1 MALGRG
7 RRSRKWGADAYFT
20 FPPPAL
26 SFFIGTWMDRS
37 FSSVSSSSVAYTGI
51 KREEEEASLPH
62 FSLAFERKDEG
73 EGGGDAR
80 GAGWPGPTAAAW
92 QTSSARNARSG
103 LAAASASAK
112 NRWPKVPS
120 LPGATG
126 AAAARCPGLCYE
138 TPRALTDGTARAPS
152 TAGTRRRARRLGP
165 TQGSAHTRAL
175 KTAAQ

>member
-73 EGGGDAR
+73 GGKIYGKWER
-80 GAGWPGPTAAAW
+80 E
-92 QTSSARNARSG
+92 RSR
-103 LAAASASAK
+103 AASSSSGERKTAFLPTNRILSLFFALIRESVASAALS
-112 NRWPKVPS
+112 RCYCWSAICTRASFLLSVRCD
-120 LPGATG
+120 LP
-126 AAAARCPGLCYE
+126 PPL
-138 TPRALTDGTARAPS
+138 PDGTMLHKGRLRA
-152 TAGTRRRARRLGP
+152 A
-165 TQGSAHTRAL
+165 
-175 KTAAQ
+175 